1 MNLCQT
7 ECKSRCRMIT
17 ILKSFWNNL
26 DGEAWLRFFLAIAGL
41 VLAFAAAVFSSAARE
56 SGNMLATAIF
66 ASSALFLAAVV
77 GLTTVPYLARRVAAT
92 RVREAL
98 HYELT
103 REGMVYLGTA
113 LVIGIAALN
122 TANNL
127 LFIVLAAML
136 AAIIVSGLASAAVIR
151 RLDLDMAMPQ
161 NAFAGKPVA
170 VRVRLTNPRLW
181 MPAFSVKVFTPAGKK
196 KRVPEWEWQKTEFI
210 FPRRRQ
216 WLRLPDYTLRRK
228 APAQRTAQLLT
239 RPVYFPYIGARDT
252 AEAQVELI
260 FPKRG
265 LYSQDSFS
273 VATRFPFSFLIKSR
287 KIQLERELL
296 VYPALL
302 ESDDVLDVLP
312 MITGEFVSYARGRGS
327 ELYLIRE
334 YTPQDS
340 ARNLDWKAT
349 AKTGSLKVREYSR
362 EDERRLR
369 LVFDNPEPGRVAS
382 SVYERSV
389 SLAATLACHFNTE
402 NVELSFAGTEYGGG
416 MNLEDFL
423 RYLAMVQP
431 AKTTESVLDT
441 LPVSSDFNVIITAR
455 TPGTLPSALWFTS
468 YVIYM

>member
-1 MNLCQT
+1 
-7 ECKSRCRMIT
+7 MIS
-17 ILKSFWNNL
+17 ILKSFWANL
-26 DGEAWLRFFLAIAGL
+26 DGEAWLRFLLAIAGL

-77 GLTTVPYLARRVAAT
+77 GVTTVPYLARRVAAT

-136 AAIIVSGLASAAVIR
+136 AAIIVSGLASAAVLR
-151 RLDLDMAMPQ
+151 RVDLDLAMPQ

-181 MPAFSVKVFTPAGKK
+181 MPAFSVKVFTPADNK
-196 KRVPEWEWQKTEFI
+196 KRMPEWEWQKTEFI

-228 APAQRTAQLLT
+228 TPPQRTAQLLT
-239 RPVYFPYIGARDT
+239 RPVYFPYVGARDT

-287 KIQLERELL
+287 KIELERELL

-369 LVFDNPEPGRVAS
+369 LVFDNPEPGRVNS
-382 SVYERSV
+382 SAYERAV

-402 NVELSFAGTEYGGG
+402 NVDLSFAGTGYGGG

-423 RYLAMVQP
+423 RYLATVQP
-431 AKTTESVLDT
+431 EKSVESVLDT
-441 LPVSSDFNVIITAR
+441 LPVSSDFNVIITGR

>member
-1 MNLCQT
+1 
-7 ECKSRCRMIT
+7 MIT

>member
-1 MNLCQT
+1 
-7 ECKSRCRMIT
+7 MIG
-17 ILKSFWNNL
+17 ILKSFWANL
-26 DGEAWLRFFLAIAGL
+26 DGEAWLRFLLAIAGL

-77 GLTTVPYLARRVAAT
+77 GLATVPYLARRVAAT

-103 REGMVYLGTA
+103 REGMAYLGTA
-113 LVIGIAALN
+113 MIIGIAALN

-136 AAIIVSGLASAAVIR
+136 AAVVVSGLGSAAVLR
-151 RLDLDMAMPQ
+151 RLELDVTMPQ
-161 NAFAGKPVA
+161 NAFAGKPVS
-170 VRVRLTNPRLW
+170 VRVLLSNPRRW
-181 MPAFSVKVFTPAGKK
+181 MPAFSVKVFTPVDKK
-196 KRVPEWEWQKTEFI
+196 KRIPEWEWQKTEFI

-216 WLRLPDYTLRRK
+216 WFRLPDYTLRRK
-228 APAQRTAQLLT
+228 TPPQRTANVLT
-239 RPVYFPYIGARDT
+239 RPVYFTFLAARDT

-260 FPKRG
+260 FPRRG

-287 KIQLERELL
+287 KIQLQRDML
-296 VYPALL
+296 VYPSLL
-302 ESDDVLDVLP
+302 ESDDVLDLLP

-334 YTPQDS
+334 YTPHDS
-340 ARNLDWKAT
+340 ARYLDWKAT

-369 LVFDNPEPGRVAS
+369 LVFDNPEPGRVPSAA
-382 SVYERSV
+382 YERAV
-389 SLAATLACHFNTE
+389 SLAATLASHFNTE
-402 NVELSFAGTEYGGG
+402 NVDLSFAGSGYAGG
-416 MNLEDFL
+416 MQLEDFL
-423 RYLAMVQP
+423 RYLAVVQP
-431 AKTTESVLDT
+431 AASEESVLET
-441 LPVSSDFNVIITAR
+441 LPVSSDFNVILTAR
-455 TPGTLPSALWFTS
+455 TPGTLPNALWFTS

>member
-1 MNLCQT
+1 
-7 ECKSRCRMIT
+7 MIT
-17 ILKSFWNNL
+17 ILKSFWANL
-26 DGEAWLRFFLAIAGL
+26 DGEAWLRFLIAIAGL
-41 VLAFAAAVFSSAARE
+41 ALAFAAAVFSSAARE

-77 GLTTVPYLARRVAAT
+77 GLTTVPYLARRVAAA

-103 REGMVYLGTA
+103 REGMAYLGIA

-136 AAIIVSGLASAAVIR
+136 AAIIVSGLGSAAVLR
-151 RLDLDMAMPQ
+151 RLELDLAMPQ

-170 VRVRLTNPRLW
+170 VRVCLTNPRLW
-181 MPAFSVKVFTPAGKK
+181 MPAFSIKVFTPSEKK
-196 KRVPEWEWQKTEFI
+196 KKTLEWEWSKTEFV
-210 FPRRRQ
+210 FPRKQQ
-216 WLRLPDYTLRRK
+216 WFRLPDVTLRRRPPVEP
-228 APAQRTAQLLT
+228 PAEILS
-239 RPVYFPYIGARDT
+239 RPVYFTYLAPRDT

-260 FPKRG
+260 FPRRG

-287 KIQLERELL
+287 KIDLQRSML

-302 ESDDVLDVLP
+302 QSDDVLDVLP

-334 YTPQDS
+334 YTPHDS
-340 ARNLDWKAT
+340 ARYLDWKAT

-369 LVFDNPEPGRVAS
+369 LVFDNPEPGRVTTTA
-382 SVYERSV
+382 YERAV

-402 NVELSFAGTEYGGG
+402 NVELSFAGSEYGGG
-416 MNLEDFL
+416 MHLEDFL
-423 RYLAMVQP
+423 RYLAVVQP
-431 AKTTESVLDT
+431 AKSTESVLDT
-441 LPVSSDFNVIITAR
+441 LPVSSDFNVILTAR
-455 TPGTLPSALWFTS
+455 TPGTLPSSLWFSS

>member
-1 MNLCQT
+1 
-7 ECKSRCRMIT
+7 MIT

-382 SVYERSV
+382 SAYERSV

>member
-1 MNLCQT
+1 
-7 ECKSRCRMIT
+7 MIT

-239 RPVYFPYIGARDT
+239 RPVYFPYVGARDT

-382 SVYERSV
+382 SAYERSV

>member
-1 MNLCQT
+1 
-7 ECKSRCRMIT
+7 MIG
-17 ILKSFWNNL
+17 ILKSFWANL
-26 DGEAWLRFFLAIAGL
+26 DGEAWLRFLLAIAGL

-77 GLTTVPYLARRVAAT
+77 GVATVPFLARRVAAT

-103 REGMVYLGTA
+103 REGMAYLGTA
-113 LVIGIAALN
+113 MIIGIAALN

-136 AAIIVSGLASAAVIR
+136 AAVVVSGLGSAAVLR
-151 RLDLDMAMPQ
+151 RLELDIAMPQ

-170 VRVRLTNPRLW
+170 VRVVLSNPRLW
-181 MPAFSVKVFTPAGKK
+181 MPAFSVKVFTPVDKK
-196 KRVPEWEWQKTEFI
+196 KRIPEWEWQKTEFI
-210 FPRRRQ
+210 FPRKRQ
-216 WLRLPDYTLRRK
+216 WFRLPDYTLRRK
-228 APAQRTAQLLT
+228 TPPQRTANVLT
-239 RPVYFPYIGARDT
+239 RPVYFTFLAPRNT

-260 FPKRG
+260 FPRRG

-287 KIQLERELL
+287 KIQLQRDIL
-296 VYPALL
+296 VYPNLL
-302 ESDDVLDVLP
+302 ESDDVLDLLP

-334 YTPQDS
+334 YTPHDS
-340 ARNLDWKAT
+340 ARYLDWKAT

-369 LVFDNPEPGRVAS
+369 LVFDNPEPGRVPSAA
-382 SVYERSV
+382 YERAV

-402 NVELSFAGTEYGGG
+402 NVELSFAGSGYTGG
-416 MNLEDFL
+416 MQLEDFL
-423 RYLAMVQP
+423 RYLAVVQP
-431 AKTTESVLDT
+431 AANQESVLET
-441 LPVSSDFNVIITAR
+441 LPVSSDFNVILTAR
-455 TPGTLPSALWFTS
+455 TPGTLPNALWFTS

>member
-1 MNLCQT
+1 
-7 ECKSRCRMIT
+7 MIT
-17 ILKSFWNNL
+17 ILKSFWANL

-181 MPAFSVKVFTPAGKK
+181 MPAFSVKVFTPTDKK

-382 SVYERSV
+382 SAYERSV
-389 SLAATLACHFNTE
+389 SLAATLACHFDTE

-431 AKTTESVLDT
+431 EKTTESVLDT

>member
-1 MNLCQT
+1 
-7 ECKSRCRMIT
+7 MIG
-17 ILKSFWNNL
+17 ILKSFWANL
-26 DGEAWLRFFLAIAGL
+26 DGEAWLRFLLAIAGL

-77 GLTTVPYLARRVAAT
+77 GVATVPYLARRVAAT

-103 REGMVYLGTA
+103 REGMAYLGTA
-113 LVIGIAALN
+113 MIIGIAALN

-136 AAIIVSGLASAAVIR
+136 AAVVVSGLGSAAVLR
-151 RLDLDMAMPQ
+151 RLQLDVAMPQ

-170 VRVRLTNPRLW
+170 VRVVLSNPRLW
-181 MPAFSVKVFTPAGKK
+181 MPAFSVKVFTPVDKK
-196 KRVPEWEWQKTEFI
+196 KRIPEWEWQKTEFI
-210 FPRRRQ
+210 FPRKRQ
-216 WLRLPDYTLRRK
+216 WFRLPDYTLRRK
-228 APAQRTAQLLT
+228 SPPQRTANVLT
-239 RPVYFPYIGARDT
+239 RPVYFTFLAARDT

-260 FPKRG
+260 FPRRG

-287 KIQLERELL
+287 KIQLQRDML
-296 VYPALL
+296 VYPSLL
-302 ESDDVLDVLP
+302 ESDDVLDLLP

-334 YTPQDS
+334 YTPHDS
-340 ARNLDWKAT
+340 ARYLDWKAT

-369 LVFDNPEPGRVAS
+369 LVFDNPEPGRVPSAA
-382 SVYERSV
+382 YERAV

-402 NVELSFAGTEYGGG
+402 NVELSFAGSGYTGG
-416 MNLEDFL
+416 MQLEDFL
-423 RYLAMVQP
+423 RYLAIIQP
-431 AKTTESVLDT
+431 VTSTEFVLET

-455 TPGTLPSALWFTS
+455 TPGTLPNALWFTS

>member
-1 MNLCQT
+1 
-7 ECKSRCRMIT
+7 MIT
-17 ILKSFWNNL
+17 ILKSFWANL

-77 GLTTVPYLARRVAAT
+77 GITTVPYLARRVAAT

-181 MPAFSVKVFTPAGKK
+181 MPAFSVKVFTPACKK

-382 SVYERSV
+382 TAYERSV

-431 AKTTESVLDT
+431 EKTTESVLDT

>member
-1 MNLCQT
+1 
-7 ECKSRCRMIT
+7 
-17 ILKSFWNNL
+17 
-26 DGEAWLRFFLAIAGL
+26 
-41 VLAFAAAVFSSAARE
+41 
-56 SGNMLATAIF
+56 
-66 ASSALFLAAVV
+66 
-77 GLTTVPYLARRVAAT
+77 
-92 RVREAL
+92 VREAL

-136 AAIIVSGLASAAVIR
+136 AAIIVSGLASAAVLR
-151 RLDLDMAMPQ
+151 RLDLDLAMPQ

-170 VRVRLTNPRLW
+170 VRVRLMNPRLW
-181 MPAFSVKVFTPAGKK
+181 MPAFSVRVFTPADKK
-196 KRVPEWEWQKTEFI
+196 KRMPEWEWQKTEFI

-216 WLRLPDYTLRRK
+216 WLRLPDYTLRRRT
-228 APAQRTAQLLT
+228 PPQRTAQLLT
-239 RPVYFPYIGARDT
+239 RPVYFPFLGARDT

-260 FPKRG
+260 FPRRG

-287 KIQLERELL
+287 KIELERELL

-369 LVFDNPEPGRVAS
+369 LVFDNAEPGRITS
-382 SVYERSV
+382 SAYERAV

-402 NVELSFAGTEYGGG
+402 NVELSFAGSGYRGS
-416 MNLEDFL
+416 MQLEDFL

-431 AKTTESVLDT
+431 EKTAESVLDT

-455 TPGTLPSALWFTS
+455 KPGTLPSALWFTS

>member
-1 MNLCQT
+1 
-7 ECKSRCRMIT
+7 MIT
-17 ILKSFWNNL
+17 ILKSFWANL

-77 GLTTVPYLARRVAAT
+77 GITTVPYLARRVAAT

-382 SVYERSV
+382 TAYERSV

-431 AKTTESVLDT
+431 EKTTESVLDT

>member
-1 MNLCQT
+1 
-7 ECKSRCRMIT
+7 MIT
-17 ILKSFWNNL
+17 ILKSFWANL
-26 DGEAWLRFFLAIAGL
+26 DGEAWLRFSLAIAGL
-41 VLAFAAAVFSSAARE
+41 ALAFAAAVFSSAARE

-77 GLTTVPYLARRVAAT
+77 GVTTVPYLARRVAAT

-136 AAIIVSGLASAAVIR
+136 AAIIVSGLASAAVLR
-151 RLDLDMAMPQ
+151 RLDLDLAMPQ

-170 VRVRLTNPRLW
+170 VRVRLMNPRLW
-181 MPAFSVKVFTPAGKK
+181 MPAFSVRVFTPADKK
-196 KRVPEWEWQKTEFI
+196 KRMPEWEWQKTEFI

-216 WLRLPDYTLRRK
+216 WLRLPDYTLRRRT
-228 APAQRTAQLLT
+228 PPQRTAQLLT
-239 RPVYFPYIGARDT
+239 RPVYFPFLGARDT

-260 FPKRG
+260 FPRRG

-287 KIQLERELL
+287 KIELERELL

-369 LVFDNPEPGRVAS
+369 LVFDNAEPGRITS
-382 SVYERSV
+382 SAYERAV

-402 NVELSFAGTEYGGG
+402 NVELSFAGSGYRGS
-416 MNLEDFL
+416 MQLEDFL

-431 AKTTESVLDT
+431 EKTAESVLDT

-455 TPGTLPSALWFTS
+455 KPGTLPSALWFTS

>member
-1 MNLCQT
+1 
-7 ECKSRCRMIT
+7 
-17 ILKSFWNNL
+17 
-26 DGEAWLRFFLAIAGL
+26 
-41 VLAFAAAVFSSAARE
+41 
-56 SGNMLATAIF
+56 MLATAIF

-77 GLTTVPYLARRVAAT
+77 GVTTVPYLARRVAAT

-136 AAIIVSGLASAAVIR
+136 AAIIVSGLASAAVLR
-151 RLDLDMAMPQ
+151 RLDLDLAMPQ

-170 VRVRLTNPRLW
+170 VRVRLMNPRLW
-181 MPAFSVKVFTPAGKK
+181 MPAFSVRVFTPADKK
-196 KRVPEWEWQKTEFI
+196 KRMPEWEWQKTEFI

-216 WLRLPDYTLRRK
+216 WLRLPDYTLRRRT
-228 APAQRTAQLLT
+228 PPQRTAQLLT
-239 RPVYFPYIGARDT
+239 RPVYFPFLGARDT

-260 FPKRG
+260 FPRRG

-287 KIQLERELL
+287 KIELERELL

-369 LVFDNPEPGRVAS
+369 LVFDNAEPGRITS
-382 SVYERSV
+382 SAYERAV

-402 NVELSFAGTEYGGG
+402 NVELSFAGSGYRGS
-416 MNLEDFL
+416 MQLEDFL

-431 AKTTESVLDT
+431 EKTAESVLDT

-455 TPGTLPSALWFTS
+455 KPGTLPSALWFTS

>member
-1 MNLCQT
+1 
-7 ECKSRCRMIT
+7 MIT
-17 ILKSFWNNL
+17 ILKSFWANL

-77 GLTTVPYLARRVAAT
+77 GITTVPYLARRVAAT

-382 SVYERSV
+382 SAYERSV

-431 AKTTESVLDT
+431 EKTTESVLDT

>member
-1 MNLCQT
+1 ML
-7 ECKSRCRMIT
+7 T
-17 ILKSFWNNL
+17 IMKSFWANL

-41 VLAFAAAVFSSAARE
+41 ILAFAAAVFSSAARE
-56 SGNMLATAIF
+56 SGDVLATAIF
-66 ASSALFLAAVV
+66 ASSALFLAALV
-77 GLTTVPYLARRVAAT
+77 GVATVPYLARRVVAS

-103 REGMVYLGTA
+103 REGIAYLGIA

-136 AAIIVSGLASAAVIR
+136 AAIMVSGVASAATLR
-151 RLDLDMAMPQ
+151 RLDLDLAMPQ

-170 VRVRLTNPRLW
+170 VRVRLTNPRQW
-181 MPAFSVKVFTPAGKK
+181 IPAFSVKVFTPAEKQRK
-196 KRVPEWEWQKTEFI
+196 AIQWEWQKSEFV
-210 FPRRRQ
+210 FPRQRHL
-216 WLRLPDYTLRRK
+216 LRVPDYTLRRRK
-228 APAQRTAQLLT
+228 AAPRPAEVLT
-239 RPVYFPYIGARDT
+239 RPVYFTYLGPRDT

-260 FPKRG
+260 FPHRG

-273 VATRFPFSFLIKSR
+273 VATRFPFSFLVKSR
-287 KIQLERELL
+287 KIDLQRDLL

-302 ESDDVLDVLP
+302 KSDDVLDLLP
-312 MITGEFVSYARGRGS
+312 MITGEFVSNASGRGS

-334 YTPQDS
+334 YTPHDP
-340 ARNLDWKAT
+340 ARYLDWKAT

-369 LVFDNPEPGRVAS
+369 VVFDNPEPGRVTSTA
-382 SVYERSV
+382 YERAV

-402 NVELSFAGTEYGGG
+402 NVELSFAGSEYGGG
-416 MNLEDFL
+416 MHLEDFL
-423 RYLAMVQP
+423 RYLAVVQP
-431 AKTTESVLDT
+431 AKSADSVLDT

-455 TPGTLPSALWFTS
+455 TPGTLPSSLWFTS

>member
-1 MNLCQT
+1 
-7 ECKSRCRMIT
+7 
-17 ILKSFWNNL
+17 
-26 DGEAWLRFFLAIAGL
+26 
-41 VLAFAAAVFSSAARE
+41 
-56 SGNMLATAIF
+56 
-66 ASSALFLAAVV
+66 
-77 GLTTVPYLARRVAAT
+77 
-92 RVREAL
+92 
-98 HYELT
+98 
-103 REGMVYLGTA
+103 MVYLGTA

-136 AAIIVSGLASAAVIR
+136 AAIIVSGLASAAVLR
-151 RLDLDMAMPQ
+151 RVDLDMAMPQ

-181 MPAFSVKVFTPAGKK
+181 MPAFSVKVFSPTDKK

-210 FPRRRQ
+210 FPRKRQ
-216 WLRLPDYTLRRK
+216 WLRLPDYTLRRRT
-228 APAQRTAQLLT
+228 PPQRTAQLLT

-287 KIQLERELL
+287 KIELERELL

-334 YTPQDS
+334 YTPRDP
-340 ARNLDWKAT
+340 ARYLDWKAT
-349 AKTGSLKVREYSR
+349 AKTGTLKVREYSR

-369 LVFDNPEPGRVAS
+369 LVFDNPEPGQVTS
-382 SVYERSV
+382 SAYERAV

-402 NVELSFAGTEYGGG
+402 NVDLSFAGSGYGGG

-423 RYLAMVQP
+423 RYLATVQP
-431 AKTTESVLDT
+431 EKTAESVLDT